1 MVVKLMI
8 KRIVSILLSLL
19 LFISFGF
26 SYTYAV
32 DNTVSN
38 QSDQNI
44 STNVS
49 SDTVADEVYNLPEKY
64 FKDGDIIVPI
74 DDVNKDRLDGEAI
87 AYTSSYGKSTNTN
100 QWGMEITVVNNVVK
114 KVTKPNYV
122 NPNNSAVPDN
132 GVVISI
138 HISNPEFNVLLNR
151 VKEGDKVEVVL
162 DNFNTTTFWKTKY
175 DAFDPK
181 TYEDNPAGYGVPGM
195 RGNNQLIIYD
205 SLYGSRTG
213 TNEYGYEVVINKDG
227 EIVSAGGNNS
237 EIPTG
242 GLVLSGHGD
251 AAKWLKKYAL
261 IGSTVAI
268 DKINKEVIIKHMPM
282 SYVDEAQYKIDM
294 VENNLKDA
302 KEQFKNIPYDD
313 IQAIIDSAKGKLDNA
328 KTCLNKG
335 SYEEAENL
343 LKSIDDDVNKA
354 MYMSFES
361 VKVESRAIWIRP
373 KEKSLSEVEKNLDML
388 ENMNI
393 NTIYLD
399 VFWGGYTIYP
409 TSNKYTAQNPIYNG
423 FDVLDAYVKE
433 AHKRGMEV
441 YAWTENFLIGTSN
454 LSDGGPIK
462 AKEPNWLMISRKGYN
477 YLVDSS
483 GIKYYFL
490 NPVIPDA
497 REFLIELYKEL
508 AIKYDIDGIQFDYM
522 RYPNSYDYSNDFG
535 YDDYTRN
542 LFKQYAGVDPKY
554 LNVSSDMWQLWN
566 YFRMNIINSFAYSVI
581 SELRM
586 IKPEIKIAA
595 DVWPNY
601 DTAPS
606 DIFQD
611 SKDWTIKNYLDIL
624 NPMSYYTSVLLVT
637 DDLKNTLNFASG
649 HSMVVPAIGTS
660 IGTDSVTLLKQIDA
674 IRNNG
679 GVGVGLFE
687 FESLFK
693 NGYEDALK
701 GGVFSTQAVAPDKD
715 PIYAVETV
723 LGGTL
728 SDIDGVY
735 VKLGGMSQS
744 EASTYKNLLSSIISA
759 LKSPNAVGNLKAT
772 LNEIDDVLQRVN
784 NDKNLNTNVVA
795 RITNDLT
802 KCKMILSS
810 IMAGEE
816 FKENHVIDE
825 LRVEI
830 PSNYNKIGSVLPV
843 KVKGIFGD
851 NKLDFVYLDTSQ
863 YEVVSDNPSVV
874 GVSNGS
880 LIINGTGKANIKIT
894 VKGNLNIAHGVDTK
908 LSFTVDTN
916 SADKKVSL
924 LNGVLKAVNISNNS
938 VELSWSDGGVD
949 LNAAGYIVERN
960 GEEIAR
966 VNNTSYK
973 DMTCTPG
980 ESYTYKI
987 EAFDTSG
994 GILDTSN
1001 MISVTTKS
1009 NDSKNNYIYLS
1020 GTASAYGN
1028 IALYR
1033 VDEAKSLDV
1042 IKNAESDVV
1051 INFNSNENTRLKE
1064 IIIPVSVI
1072 NELKMAQR
1080 NLVINTDDLKITIL
1094 KDLLNIDNVNGYIS
1108 IKITNKGTSQKIN
1121 NLTPISN
1128 IYDIEVTKN
1137 GQKVSIPM
1145 SVALVTNGTT

>member
-1 MVVKLMI
+1 MFRRSI
-8 KRIVSILLSLL
+8 SILLALL
-19 LFISFGF
+19 LFVSFDF
-26 SYTYAV
+26 SYIYA
-32 DNTVSN
+32 DDSTLSN
-38 QSDQNI
+38 QSQQTI
-44 STNVS
+44 STSMS

-74 DDVNKDRLDGEAI
+74 DAVNKDRLDGEVI
-87 AYTSSYGKSTNTN
+87 AYTPSYGKSTNTN
-100 QWGMEITVVNNVVK
+100 QWGMEITVVNNIVK
-114 KVTKPNYV
+114 KVTKTDYV
-122 NPNNSAVPDN
+122 TPNNSPIPDN

-138 HISNPEFNVLLNR
+138 HISNPEFNVLLNG
-151 VKEGDKVEVVL
+151 VKEGDKVEIVL
-162 DNFNTTTFWKTKY
+162 DNFNTITFWKTKY

-195 RGNNQLIIYD
+195 RGNNQLVVYD

-213 TNEYGYEVVINKDG
+213 TNEYGYEVVVDKEG

-237 EIPTG
+237 EIPTD

-251 AAKWLKKYAL
+251 AAKWLKKHAL
-261 IGSTVAI
+261 IGSTVSI
-268 DKINKEVIIKHMPM
+268 DKTNKEVVIKHTPM
-282 SYVDEAQYKIDM
+282 DYIDEARYKIDM
-294 VENNLKDA
+294 VEENLKKA
-302 KEQFKNIPYDD
+302 KEQFENIPYDD
-313 IQAIIDSAKGKLDNA
+313 IQSIIDSSRIKLDNA
-328 KTCLNKG
+328 KVCLNKG

-361 VKVESRAIWIRP
+361 VKVESRAVWIRP
-373 KEKSLSEVEKNLDML
+373 KEKSLSEVEKDIDML
-388 ENMNI
+388 KDMNI

-409 TSNKYTAQNPIYNG
+409 TDSKYTVQNPMYNG
-423 FDVLDAYVKE
+423 FDVLDAYLKE

-462 AKEPNWLMISRKGYN
+462 AKEPSWLMVSRKGYN
-477 YLVDSS
+477 YLLDSN

-497 REFLIELYKEL
+497 KEFLIELYKEL
-508 AIKYDIDGIQFDYM
+508 VSKYDVDGIQFDYM

-542 LFKQYAGVDPKY
+542 LFKQYAGVDPKL
-554 LNVSSDMWQLWN
+554 LNTSSDLWQLWN

-601 DTAPS
+601 DTAPF

-611 SKDWTIKNYLDIL
+611 SKDWTIKNYIDIL

-637 DDLKNTLNFASG
+637 DDLKNTLSFASG
-649 HSMVVPAIGTS
+649 HSMVIPAIGTS
-660 IGTDSVTLLKQIDA
+660 IGTDNVTLLNQIDA
-674 IRNNG
+674 IRNDG

-701 GGVFSTQAVAPDKD
+701 DGVFSTQAVAPDKD

-723 LGGTL
+723 LKGIL
-728 SDIDGVY
+728 SDIDEVY

-744 EASTYKNLLSSIISA
+744 EAGTYKNLLGNIISA
-759 LKSPNAVGNLKAT
+759 VKSPNAVGNLKVT
-772 LNEIDDVLQRVN
+772 LNEIDDALQRVN
-784 NDKNLNTNVVA
+784 SDKNLNTNVA
-795 RITNDLT
+795 ERMTNDLT
-802 KCKMILSS
+802 KCKMILSGV
-810 IMAGEE
+810 MADEE
-816 FKENHVIDE
+816 FKGNHVIDE

-830 PSNYNKIGSVLPV
+830 PSAYNKIGSVLPV
-843 KVKGIFGD
+843 EVKGIFGD

-880 LIINGTGKANIKIT
+880 LIINGTGKASIKVM
-894 VKGNLNIAHGVDTK
+894 VKSDLNIRQGVNTNLSFAINVDTENNK
-908 LSFTVDTN
+908 I
-916 SADKKVSL
+916 SL
-924 LNGVLKAVNISNNS
+924 LNGTLKAVNVSNNS

-949 LNAAGYIVERN
+949 LDAAGYIIERD
-960 GEEIAR
+960 GVEIAR

-980 ESYTYKI
+980 QNYTYKI

-994 GILDTSN
+994 KIIDASNEICVKTLSDGI
-1001 MISVTTKS
+1001 
-1009 NDSKNNYIYLS
+1009 NDDYTYLS
-1020 GTASAYGN
+1020 GTANVYDN
-1028 IALYR
+1028 IALYK
-1033 VDEAKSLDV
+1033 VDEAKSIEA
-1042 IKNAESDVV
+1042 IKNAKSDVM
-1051 INFNSNENTRLKE
+1051 IDFNSNENMRLKE

-1072 NELKMAQR
+1072 NELKIDQR
-1080 NLVINTDDLKITIL
+1080 NLIINTDDLKITIL
-1094 KDLLNIDNVNGYIS
+1094 NNLLNIGNETGNVAIS
-1108 IKITNKGTSQKIN
+1108 IVSKDNSN
-1121 NLTPISN
+1121 DSSNISN
-1128 IYDIEVTKN
+1128 MYDIKVTKD
-1137 GQKVSIPM
+1137 GQSVSIPM
-1145 SVALVTNGTT
+1145 SVVSVLNSAK

>member
-1 MVVKLMI
+1 MFRRSI
-8 KRIVSILLSLL
+8 SILLALL
-19 LFISFGF
+19 LFISFDF
-26 SYTYAV
+26 SYIYA
-32 DNTVSN
+32 DDSTLNN
-38 QSDQNI
+38 QSQQII
-44 STNVS
+44 STSMS

-64 FKDGDIIVPI
+64 FKDGDMIVPI
-74 DDVNKDRLDGEAI
+74 DDVNKDRLDGEVI
-87 AYTSSYGKSTNTN
+87 AYTPSYGKSTNTN
-100 QWGMEITVVNNVVK
+100 QWGMEITVVNNIVK
-114 KVTKPNYV
+114 KVTKPDYA
-122 NPNNSAVPDN
+122 NPNDSPIPDN

-138 HISNPEFNVLLNR
+138 HISNPEFNVLLNK

-181 TYEDNPAGYGVPGM
+181 MYEDNPAGYGVPGM
-195 RGNNQLIIYD
+195 RGNNQLIVYD
-205 SLYGSRTG
+205 GLYGNKTG
-213 TNEYGYEVVINKDG
+213 TNEYGYEVVVNKDG
-227 EIVSAGGNNS
+227 KIISAGGNNS
-237 EIPTG
+237 EIPAG

-251 AAKWLKKYAL
+251 AAKWLKKHAL
-261 IGSTVAI
+261 IGSTVSI
-268 DKINKEVIIKHMPM
+268 DKTNKEVIIKHTPM
-282 SYVDEAQYKIDM
+282 AYIDEAQYKIDM

-302 KEQFKNIPYDD
+302 KEQFENIPYDD
-313 IQAIIDSAKGKLDNA
+313 IQTIIDSAKSKLDNA

-335 SYEEAENL
+335 AYEEAENL

-354 MYMSFES
+354 TYMSFES
-361 VKVESRAIWIRP
+361 VKVESRAVWIRP

-409 TSNKYTAQNPIYNG
+409 TSSKYTTQNPMYDG

-462 AKEPNWLMISRKGYN
+462 AKEPSWLMISRKGYN
-477 YLVDSS
+477 YLLDSN

-508 AIKYDIDGIQFDYM
+508 ALKYDIDGIQFDYM

-554 LNVSSDMWQLWN
+554 LNTGSDMWQLWN
-566 YFRMNIINSFAYSVI
+566 YFRMNIVNSFAYSVV

-611 SKDWTIKNYLDIL
+611 SKDWTIKNYIDIL

-649 HSMVVPAIGTS
+649 HSMVIPAIGTS
-660 IGTDSVTLLKQIDA
+660 IGTDNVTLLKQIDA

-693 NGYEDALK
+693 NGYDTALK
-701 GGVFSTQAVAPDKD
+701 DGVFSTPAVIPDKD

-744 EASTYKNLLSSIISA
+744 EASIYKNLLSSIISA
-759 LKSPNAVGNLKAT
+759 IKSPNAVGNLKTT

-784 NDKNLNTNVVA
+784 NDKNLNTNVAA

-810 IMAGEE
+810 IMADEE
-816 FKENHVIDE
+816 FKENHIIDE
-825 LRVEI
+825 LRVEVQ
-830 PSNYNKIGSVLPV
+830 SAYNKVGSVLPV

-894 VKGNLNIAHGVDTK
+894 VKGNLNIAPGVDTK

-916 SADKKVSL
+916 SANKKVSL
-924 LNGVLKAVNISNNS
+924 LNGVLKAVNVSNNS

-949 LNAAGYIVERN
+949 LNAAGYIVERD
-960 GEEIAR
+960 GVEIAR
-966 VNNTSYK
+966 VNSTSYK

-980 ESYTYKI
+980 ENYTYKV

-994 GILDTSN
+994 GIIDTSN
-1001 MISVTTKS
+1001 EIDVKTLSDSV
-1009 NDSKNNYIYLS
+1009 NDGYTYLS
-1020 GTASAYGN
+1020 GITNVYDN
-1028 IALYR
+1028 IALYK
-1033 VDEAKSLDV
+1033 VDEAKSIET
-1042 IKNAESDVV
+1042 IKNAKSDVV

-1064 IIIPVSVI
+1064 IIIPVSI
-1072 NELKMAQR
+1072 MNELKMDQR
-1080 NLVINTDDLKITIL
+1080 NLIINTGDLRITIL
-1094 KDLLNIDNVNGYIS
+1094 NNLLNIDNENGNVAIS
-1108 IKITNKGTSQKIN
+1108 IVSKAN
-1121 NLTPISN
+1121 SN
-1128 IYDIEVTKN
+1128 DLSNVSSMYDIKVTKD
-1137 GQKVSIPM
+1137 GQSVSIPM
-1145 SVALVTNGTT
+1145 SVVLMSNSIK